1 MDDPNRVAEF
11 TAYVQRGGK
20 VEVGDWMPEEYR
32 LGVLKFVEMHANSE
46 LMGVLPERE
55 WINKAPTLKRKL
67 ALTAK
72 IQDEAGHAEL
82 LYRVAEDLGKSR
94 QQMLEDLMAGK
105 TKFHNVFHYPTFNWG
120 DVAVIAWLVDAA
132 AIQSQKALLDSS
144 YAPYARTMMK
154 ICWEESFHIKH
165 GYDMIITMMNGSAVQ
180 RDMVQDALNR
190 WWGPLVM
197 FHGPPTP
204 IEKDRDLYYRIKA
217 KYNGVLRQE
226 FLSKYI
232 PKIFE
237 LGLTIPDPDLHFD
250 TAANEWR
257 YTEPDWNELKSVVT
271 GHGPKS
277 QERLE
282 FRRLNYADTQ
292 WVRNVLL
299 GEAA

>member
-1 MDDPNRVAEF
+1 MDDPNRIAEF
-11 TAYVQRGGK
+11 TEYVQKGGK

-82 LYRVAEDLGKSR
+82 LYRVAEDLGKTR

-144 YAPYARTMMK
+144 YAPYARTMQK

-190 WWGPLVM
+190 WWAPLVM

-237 LGLTIPDPDLHFD
+237 LGLTIPVPDLHFD
-250 TAANEWR
+250 SAANEWR

>member
-11 TAYVQRGGK
+11 TDYVQKGGK

-82 LYRVAEDLGKSR
+82 LYRVAEDLGKTR

-144 YAPYARTMMK
+144 YAPYARTMQK

-165 GYDMIITMMNGSAVQ
+165 GYDMIITMMNGSKLQ

-237 LGLTIPDPDLHFD
+237 LGLTIPDPNLHFD

>member
-11 TAYVQRGGK
+11 TAYVQKGGK

-82 LYRVAEDLGKSR
+82 LYRVAEDLGKTR

-144 YAPYARTMMK
+144 YAPYARTMQK

-165 GYDMIITMMNGSAVQ
+165 GYDMIITMMNGSKLQ

-204 IEKDRDLYYRIKA
+204 IEKDRDLHYRIKA

-237 LGLTIPDPDLHFD
+237 LGLTIPDPNLHFD
-250 TAANEWR
+250 TDANEWR

-271 GHGPKS
+271 GHGPMS
-277 QERLE
+277 QQRLE